1 MAYMGSSLKNAVT
14 AAGCSVQQASAVS
27 FSDCYPLY
35 CASVSGKG
43 SLKNDSTNFDISQ
56 PKLCTTKD
64 DFYSDF
70 ASSYVLQQKNISM
83 TRKSTS
89 CSSGLSFF
97 HFNKFCLLKD
107 HVESSEINCQVRKNK
122 SMCPILTGG
131 GSEIDCN
138 APSLYPRKCDI
149 CKKNYKTKNSF
160 NNHKKNCKEKLETEN
175 FKLSITSPQS
185 NILINIDNVLSAKK
199 LETKECISDK
209 IEMAYLRKCEI
220 CLKTY
225 KSKNSFYNHKKKKKK
240 KKCSNKQVP
249 DLKQNFSSV
258 YPRKC
263 LNCNKCYPCKLSFF
277 KHKKFC
283 TEVNKLYVCFI
294 PDCHKSFTYV
304 LNFNKH
310 LADEHN
316 LNNLKEYSFET
327 MSYFQDWLELE
338 GTSTFTSF
346 RKFSKVTKN
355 SKTYHYYCCQFTTQ
369 GYSDFEKKKTSRKN
383 EKGTVSKSVCCP
395 VRIWACEEMNKIS
408 VFYFP
413 KHNHEQKFENCK
425 YQPLK
430 QSTRC
435 LIKANL
441 RLSVPPQKIRDIL
454 QDGSGNRENRN
465 NFPVKESF
473 VSRKTISAYSRYL
486 NNSLRPSSDA
496 VSVNSI
502 IETLKCEAYNPV
514 LLYKPQNNSTL
525 YGPTDLDNL
534 PNHKVSF
541 ALGLQTRE
549 QKEMMIKGCTEILCI
564 DSTHKTNQYDFYLLN
579 LIVPDEFGCGYPVAH
594 FITNFL
600 DADTLYCLF
609 NSLKCRVPNLYVNC
623 VMTDDDKV
631 TYPAFSKVFG
641 QDVKHLLCS
650 WHVRQSWFRQLNSKV
665 VDKEVRQKML
675 GELTKILHERNQIT
689 FHDQIIFFIFQ

>member
-1 MAYMGSSLKNAVT
+1 
-14 AAGCSVQQASAVS
+14 
-27 FSDCYPLY
+27 
-35 CASVSGKG
+35 
-43 SLKNDSTNFDISQ
+43 
-56 PKLCTTKD
+56 
-64 DFYSDF
+64 
-70 ASSYVLQQKNISM
+70 
-83 TRKSTS
+83 
-89 CSSGLSFF
+89 
-97 HFNKFCLLKD
+97 
-107 HVESSEINCQVRKNK
+107 
-122 SMCPILTGG
+122 
-131 GSEIDCN
+131 
-138 APSLYPRKCDI
+138 
-149 CKKNYKTKNSF
+149 
-160 NNHKKNCKEKLETEN
+160 
-175 FKLSITSPQS
+175 
-185 NILINIDNVLSAKK
+185 
-199 LETKECISDK
+199 
-209 IEMAYLRKCEI
+209 
-220 CLKTY
+220 
-225 KSKNSFYNHKKKKKK
+225 
-240 KKCSNKQVP
+240 
-249 DLKQNFSSV
+249 
-258 YPRKC
+258 
-263 LNCNKCYPCKLSFF
+263 
-277 KHKKFC
+277 
-283 TEVNKLYVCFI
+283 
-294 PDCHKSFTYV
+294 
-304 LNFNKH
+304 
-310 LADEHN
+310 
-316 LNNLKEYSFET
+316 

-369 GYSDFEKKKTSRKN
+369 GYSDFEKKTSRKN

-564 DSTHKTNQYDFYLLN
+564 ESTHKTNQYDFYLLN

-650 WHVRQSWFRQLNSKV
+650 CHIRQSWFRQLNSKV

-689 FHDQIIFFIFQ
+689 FHDQISKFLNDYSRKSRDFIEYFSENYKNRLEEWALCYRNFPHAFTDTNMYCESFHNQLKTVYFKRRHNRRLDILISTLLTIEKDKYLNHTYKLYTNVSPRNSISCLSRHQRGLKIRDSDVNKCSDTSWTVCSPDKK